1 MKRRRPM
8 KRQPRRRDP
17 AADEARAAFR
27 AADGGMETRR
37 PAMTDPTDWKQHH
50 ANEAEKA
57 VVHPIVEDAADEF
70 ADNMGFKREGLPGHG
85 LMKVASYAA
94 QVARAQAL
102 GFDPELLLMSAE
114 ESDAS
119 ALRLARLAAQ
129 AGKPVWLIV
138 ADGGGRGVSEGDAA
152 LRRERDE
159 ARAALAVL
167 RDRVEGFDV
176 TRDELDAALDA
187 RDEARAEAARLSERL
202 LRSEQARLAA
212 VARLKGADEE
222 GAPPFNQAL
231 FESDKLRYEA
241 LRERDETRLAL
252 DVALIERNEARA
264 ALERITAR
272 YIAGASAGELAD
284 LAFEAL
290 GGGDD

>member
-1 MKRRRPM
+1 MAIQKRGNGTYGVAVYDPALGRKRWVGTARTEREARRMMAEATQAADRGRVPM

-152 LRRERDE
+152 LRRER
-159 ARAALAVL
+159 
-167 RDRVEGFDV
+167 
-176 TRDELDAALDA
+176 
-187 RDEARAEAARLSERL
+187 
-202 LRSEQARLAA
+202 
-212 VARLKGADEE
+212 
-222 GAPPFNQAL
+222 
-231 FESDKLRYEA
+231 
-241 LRERDETRLAL
+241 
-252 DVALIERNEARA
+252 NEARA